1 MGTTYGASSGS
12 GVIGQSASFVGVW
25 AESDTDEAVHAETG
39 DASNNYGLY
48 TPDNIYS
55 LNYHLAGALMQL
67 VQNGG
72 RNRLSPA
79 IWRCSVAWPHPFRR
93 ADRRLSR

>member
-1 MGTTYGASSGS
+1 MGTTYGESSGS
-12 GVIGQSASFVGVW
+12 GVIGQSTSFVGVW
-25 AESDTDEAVHAETG
+25 AESGTDWRAAGTG
-39 DASNNYGLY
+39 DASNNYGVY

-72 RNRLSPA
+72 LNRLSPA